1 MQPWNWVVSQLNLSC
16 TTLLKDINS
25 ETSLRQTHIVPLRS
39 NPIRI
44 ILDFFFLQAQVSLV
58 NGITVRAKNIS

>member
-44 ILDFFFLQAQVSLV
+44 ILVFLQSQVSLV